1 MTRQPGRGVVAREC
15 APLLAL
21 ALFALVLAPGR
32 AFGDDSEEARLRA
45 RLKPELA
52 TSVIDVVRSAAAQ
65 GLPTAP
71 LVGRALEG
79 ASRQADD
86 AAILDAVRR
95 YAAGLASARRALGMT
110 ARAAELDAGAG
121 ALMAGV
127 PEDSLT
133 SLKHARPAG
142 SLVIPLIVL
151 SDFVARGVP
160 VASASNTVLAATR
173 AGAADPALL
182 RMRERI
188 HDRILRG
195 EAPTGAS
202 REELRELLLTTTPP
216 SHERGGRDENEKRR
230 P

>member
-1 MTRQPGRGVVAREC
+1 VKR
-15 APLLAL
+15 LLAWVL
-21 ALFALVLAPGR
+21 MSLLLAPGR
-32 AFGDDSEEARLRA
+32 ASGDESEEARLRA
-45 RLKPELA
+45 RLKPEVA
-52 TSVIDVVRSAAAQ
+52 TPVIEVVRSAAAQ

-71 LVGRALEG
+71 LVARALEG

-95 YAAGLASARRALGMT
+95 YAAGLAAARRAMGPT

-127 PEDSLT
+127 PEDSLA
-133 SLKHARPAG
+133 SLKRARPEG
-142 SLVIPLIVL
+142 SLVIPLVVL

-173 AGAADPALL
+173 AGAADAALL

-188 HDRILRG
+188 HERILRG

-202 REELRELLLTTTPP
+202 REGLRELLMKTPGAAK
-216 SHERGGRDENEKRR
+216 ERGGRGPREKSR